1 MSYNIL
7 VEPDDIAAQIR
18 EYIRKNP
25 GIRKDEYA
33 SQEDALLGSCYVAT
47 EAYWHADGAKDSLLS
62 VNCLSWSDVDPSYD
76 GTHWFLRNGQDIV
89 DLSLPSPDH
98 AADIPWSTA
107 RSRVPITG
115 YTPSQRTQT
124 ILDALSL

>member
-1 MSYNIL
+1 MNFNIF
-7 VEPDDIAAQIR
+7 VEPDSVAVDIR
-18 EYIRKNP
+18 NYIRQNP
-25 GIRKDEYA
+25 EIRKDEYA
-33 SQEDALLGSCYVAT
+33 SDEDALLGSCYVAT
-47 EAYWHADGAKDSLLS
+47 EAYWHADGAEDGDLS
-62 VNCLSWSDVDPSYD
+62 VNCLSWSDVDPSYG
-76 GTHWFLRNGQDIV
+76 GTHWFLRNGRDIV